1 MTPRTIVVAGG
12 LAQRACYGG
21 HAWVF
26 LQYLLG
32 FRRLGYDV
40 LFVDRLEPEWCADDD
55 TGRRVAQQSRNIAY
69 LERAM
74 STIGPP
80 IRSAIVCDG
89 GNRVVGMERRELV
102 DRMRRSVMLLD
113 VMGFLDDDE
122 LLDAAPLRVFLD
134 VDPGFPQM
142 WRALGWA
149 DLFTRHDAYVTV
161 GANIGRSDCLI
172 PTCGIDWLTTRPPVV
187 LEHWPAQNDAGIAAI
202 TTVAAWRGPFA
213 SIEYE
218 GETYG
223 LRAHQFRRFAAL
235 PRRTGAS
242 FELAL
247 DIDPADARDRALL
260 LGDGWTLV
268 EPRDVAGDIGSY
280 RSYVQRSRAELMIAK
295 GMYVQARSGW
305 FSDRSACY
313 LASGRP
319 VLAQDTGLRDHY
331 PIGAGLLTFSTVEEA
346 VVGVEQLD
354 RGYALHAAAA
364 RRIAEECFD
373 SDRVLGLLL
382 RELGV
387 EASVTGAR

>member
-1 MTPRTIVVAGG
+1 MKRRTIVVVGG
-12 LAQRACYGG
+12 LAQRAGYGG

-40 LFVDRLEPEWCADDD
+40 LFVDRLETEWCADDD
-55 TGRRVAQQSRNIAY
+55 ARRRSAEQTRNIAY

-74 STIGPP
+74 SAIGTP
-80 IRSAIVCDG
+80 IPYAVLCDG
-89 GNRVVGMERRELV
+89 GTRVIGMERDELI

-149 DLFTRHDAYVTV
+149 DLFTRHDAYVTI
-161 GANIGRSDCLI
+161 GANIGRSDCRI
-172 PTCGIDWLTTRPPVV
+172 PTGGVDWLTTRPPVV
-187 LEHWPAQNDAGIAAI
+187 LEHWPAARDDASTAAI
-202 TTVAAWRGPFA
+202 TTVAAWRGPFS

-223 LRAHQFRRFAAL
+223 LRAHQFRRFSAL
-235 PRRTGAS
+235 PRRTDAS

-247 DIDPADARDRALL
+247 DIDPADERDRDLL
-260 LGDGWTLV
+260 LGDGWALA
-268 EPRDVAGDIGSY
+268 EPRDVAADVGSY

-319 VLAQDTGLRDHY
+319 VLAQDTGLRDRY
-331 PIGAGLLTFSTVEEA
+331 PLGAGLLTFSTLEEA
-346 VVGVEQLD
+346 VVAVERLD
-354 RGYALHAAAA
+354 RGYAHHAVAA
-364 RRIAEECFD
+364 RRIAEEYFD

-387 EASVTGAR
+387 AASA